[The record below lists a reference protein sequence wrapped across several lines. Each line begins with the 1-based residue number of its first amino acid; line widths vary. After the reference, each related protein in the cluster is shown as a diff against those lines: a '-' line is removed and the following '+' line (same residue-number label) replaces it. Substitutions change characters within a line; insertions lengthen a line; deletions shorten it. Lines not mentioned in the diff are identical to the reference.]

1 MFNKVNSLE
10 VFLSDTLIG
19 RMAENSEG
27 LVVFEYDTNWLKQGF
42 SISPFYLP
50 LKPGVF
56 KARRDPFNG
65 LFGVFNDSLPDSWG
79 NLLID
84 RLLLKNSVNPR
95 SLTQID
101 RLSIVGSNGMGALS
115 YKPDNSFKNYDDV
128 SDIRFFADEIEKIL
142 NEKNTSSIELL
153 INKNGSSG
161 GARPK
166 VMLKINNENW
176 LIKFPHSSDPKNI
189 GKTEYK
195 YSLCARKC
203 GIEMPETKLFEKKY
217 FGVKRF
223 DISGTQRFHVHTASG
238 LLYADHRL
246 PSLDY
251 AELGKATWAL
261 TQNIQEVYK
270 IFRLMVFNVLT
281 GNKDDHARN
290 FSFIFTDNNWK
301 SAPAYDLTPGYGI
314 NNNHS
319 TTIAGKGNPS
329 KNDIFDVAKILGL
342 QPKQAID
349 IFDQVYENSSEIR
362 KVKF

>member
-1 MFNKVNSLE
+1 MIRKADSLE
-10 VFLSDTLIG
+10 VFISDTRIG
-19 RMAENSEG
+19 RMIENAEG
-27 LVVFEYDTNWLKQGF
+27 IVFFEYDIDWLKQGF

-56 KARRDPFNG
+56 KAKRDPFNG

-84 RLLLKNSVNPR
+84 RLLMKNGVNPK
-95 SLTQID
+95 SLSQID

-115 YKPDNSFKNYDDV
+115 YKPDNSFKNYDDIC
-128 SDIRFFADEIEKIL
+128 DIRFFATEIKKVL
-142 NEKNTSSIELL
+142 NEENDGSLELL

-166 VMLKINNENW
+166 IMLQVNNEHW
-176 LIKFPHSSDPKNI
+176 LIKFPHSSDPNNI

-195 YSLCARKC
+195 YSLCAKKC
-203 GIEMPETKLFEKKY
+203 GIEMPETRLFEKKY
-217 FGVKRF
+217 FGIKRF
-223 DISGTQRFHVHTASG
+223 DVEGTQRFHVHSASG
-238 LLYADHRL
+238 LLYADYRL

-251 AELGKATWAL
+251 TELGKATWAL

-270 IFRLMVFNVLT
+270 VFRLMVFNVLT
-281 GNKDDHARN
+281 ENKDDHSRN
-290 FSFIFTDNNWK
+290 FSFIFTDNNWEF
-301 SAPAYDLTPGYGI
+301 APAYDLTPGYGI

-329 KNDIFDVAKILGL
+329 KNDIFEVAKILGL
-342 QPKQAID
+342 HSKQAGE
-349 IFDQVYENSSEIR
+349 IFDHVYENSTEIR
-362 KVKF
+362 KVNF